1 LWIVVAAVIGG
12 LILLVVLITAI
23 PLDLAWRLE
32 IYGKPRL
39 SLRWSWLFGLLS
51 REIKA
56 RKRAP
61 GKPRPRTPAKRRFH
75 PKKIAEGIRTALDY
89 LGIKG
94 LMRQIIRL
102 TGSILHSLNIR
113 EMQAEFIVGLENP
126 ADTFYIFALAEPVN
140 RLLDNFQPYPVNIIP
155 SFIGPVFEGY
165 STGKVR
171 VYPIRL
177 APPVV
182 RFIFS
187 LPVLKVFARVISTRW
202 RRKR

>member
-1 LWIVVAAVIGG
+1 MWIVIAAVIGG

-32 IYGKPRL
+32 VYGRPRL
-39 SLRWSWLFGLLS
+39 SLKWSWLFGLLS
-51 REIKA
+51 REIKT

-61 GKPRPRTPAKRRFH
+61 RKPRTPAKRRFH
-75 PKKIAEGIRTALDY
+75 PKKTAEGIRAALGY

-94 LMRQIIRL
+94 LIRQIVRL
-102 TGSILHSLNIR
+102 TGSILHRLNIR
-113 EMQAEFIVGLENP
+113 EMQAEFIVGLDNP

-140 RLLDNFQPYPVNIIP
+140 RILDNFQPYPVNIIP
-155 SFIGPVFEGY
+155 SFIEPVFEGY
-165 STGKVR
+165 CTGKVR

-177 APPVV
+177 APPVI

-187 LPVLKVFARVISTRW
+187 LPVLKVLAKVISTRW